1 MEIPRTMQGMVIIH
15 IGTDFHIGSDSTFN
29 NGTKWI
35 PCSPF
40 GEGKFAVPILH
51 ALGADED

>member
-1 MEIPRTMQGMVIIH
+1 MEIPRPMQGMVIIH

-29 NGTKWI
+29 NSTKWI

-40 GEGKFAVPILH
+40 GEGKFVVPILH
-51 ALGADED
+51 ALRADEN